1 MILSQGSVMMCNA
14 SCKTWISSNNEMH
27 FKEDFRHM
35 NETNDPKRKQFR
47 LSSHGSLLQHL
58 TYIEL
63 VMPNPA
69 LDHSREEADS
79 KEHKT
84 EPRVLHVCSLNS

>member
-1 MILSQGSVMMCNA
+1 MILSRGSVMMGNA
-14 SCKTWISSNNEMH
+14 SCKTWLSSNNEMH

-35 NETNDPKRKQFR
+35 NETNDRKLKQFT

-69 LDHSREEADS
+69 LDQSREEADS
-79 KEHKT
+79 KKHKT
-84 EPRVLHVCSLNS
+84 DEPIGVLHIC